1 MAEGFSSGK
10 GNLNAG
16 TTNGG
21 AGSFEM
27 LITLINPNETLVK
40 KEAKSVVVRNKDGK
54 LVRRTDP
61 DGVLDDI
68 YTLIA
73 EGEVFVREEETRII
87 VKNKMGKLIARDK
100 PEPEIF
106 LDEEIIEEDE
116 IIYDEEPELE
126 EVGEPEEIEEVVQ
139 TSIPEP
145 VVAPAPEP
153 QPQSDLKSR
162 LMSKHA
168 FLGRMERGEKIGASA
183 PTSTPSPTMQVVNSD
198 LVEEIEDD
206 DEMMEIE
213 PDAEVL
219 ALEDAVTE
227 DKYNRTIGNSS
238 SKGFRAG
245 DTGTRI
251 SGGAINP
258 NEKPNLKGSA
268 TGNGLVGN
276 YVLATP
282 EAEVTEEKRP
292 KVKKEHKPVKPWVIA
307 VAFVSLYLAAMLT
320 YFVVG
325 YNFGKKQVGIVLY
338 YIDISE
344 NAKLEYY
351 DGEQFVFGGLK
362 MTYYYSD
369 DHIESCNIDSKNFA
383 DTTIGMGYTLTG
395 ANINALWVD
404 KYTNATQRNIKVK
417 FLIDDLICYVPVTIH
432 RNKLI
437 GVNKYF
443 ELTSVSAGQELQPT
457 IFGLYSNYILDKTGD
472 KIEMQL
478 SCDDF
483 YLSLYYEGHTY
494 NLKEHDCYDGEK
506 FILPEEIDGTAIDYS
521 SGSMYINLIVP
532 SDGYNPQQSM
542 RIYTA

>member
-27 LITLINPNETLVK
+27 LVTLINPNETLVK

-100 PEPEIF
+100 PEPEVF

-116 IIYDEEPELE
+116 IIYDDEPELE
-126 EVGEPEEIEEVVQ
+126 EIGEPEEIQQ
-139 TSIPEP
+139 TPVLEP
-145 VVAPAPEP
+145 PVAPEP

-168 FLGRMERGEKIGASA
+168 FLGRMERGEKIGTSA
-183 PTSTPSPTMQVVNSD
+183 PASSPSPTMQVVNSD

-206 DEMMEIE
+206 DEELEIE

-227 DKYNRTIGNSS
+227 DKYNRTVGNSS

-245 DTGTRI
+245 ETGTYI

-282 EAEVTEEKRP
+282 EVVEHEEKKV
-292 KVKKEHKPVKPWVIA
+292 KVKKERKPVKPWVIA
-307 VAFVSLYLAAMLT
+307 VAFVSLYLIAMLT
-320 YFVVG
+320 YFLVG

-351 DGEQFVFGGLK
+351 DGEQFVFGGMK

-369 DHIESCNIDSKNFA
+369 EHIESCNIDSKNVA
-383 DTTIGMGYTLTG
+383 DTTVGMGYTLNG

-404 KYTNATQRNIKVK
+404 KYANATYRNIKVK
-417 FLIDDLICYVPVTIH
+417 FLVDDLICYVPVTIH
-432 RNKLI
+432 RNKLTSL
-437 GVNKYF
+437 NKYF
-443 ELTSVSAGQELQPT
+443 ELTSISAGQELKPT
-457 IFGLYSNYILDKTGD
+457 VFGLYSNYLLDKTGE

-483 YLSLYYEGHTY
+483 YLSMHYDGTTY
-494 NLKEHDCYDGEK
+494 NLKEHGCYDGEK
-506 FILPEEIDGTAIDYS
+506 FILPEEIGGTTIDYA

-532 SDGYNPQQSM
+532 GDGYNPQKSI